1 MGYTISGKEVGPIGY
16 GLMSLTWLPTT
27 ESTVEE
33 KIAVMK
39 AALEA
44 GANAWN
50 GGEFYGTSREDNSLS
65 LLSKYFDKYPEDADK
80 VSLNIKGGL
89 RFSIDVD
96 VDNSPEYTRDSVQNC
111 LNLLGGKARI
121 DMFEMARRVSQ
132 AEYLESL
139 RFLDQF
145 VKEGKIGGVA
155 LSEINANT
163 IRQAVK
169 ITKVA
174 AVEVEISLWVTDA
187 LTNGV
192 CEACAE
198 FGIPIFAYSPLAQG
212 ILSGK
217 FKRPEDIKNV
227 FAKQRPRNQGEN
239 FEANLRLIEKV
250 EEWAAKKNCT
260 PAQFAINWVASLS
273 KRPGMPTII
282 PIPGAGSL
290 ERVRE
295 NTKVVELTDEDMDEV
310 DAYLKGFSHAGEK
323 LANEFTKLVDMT
335 DTSEI

>member
-1 MGYTISGKEVGPIGY
+1 MGYTILGKEVGPIGY
-16 GLMSLTWLPTT
+16 GLMGLTWLPTT

-33 KIAVMK
+33 KIAIMK

-50 GGEFYGTSREDNSLS
+50 GGEFYGTSLQDNSLS
-65 LLSKYFDKYPEDADK
+65 LLSKYLDKYPEDADK
-80 VSLNIKGGL
+80 ISLNIKGGL
-89 RFSIDVD
+89 RFPLN
-96 VDNSPEYTRDSVQNC
+96 VDNSPEYTRESVQNC
-111 LNLLGGKARI
+111 LNLLGGKAKI
-121 DMFEMARRVSQ
+121 DMFEMARRASQ

-139 RFLDQF
+139 RVLDQF
-145 VKEGKIGGVA
+145 AKEGKIGGVA
-155 LSEINANT
+155 LSEINPNT

-169 ITKVA
+169 ITKVV
-174 AVEVEISLWVTDA
+174 AVEVEISLWVTDV

-192 CEACAE
+192 CETCAE
-198 FGIPIFAYSPLAQG
+198 LGIPIFAYSPLANG

-217 FKRPEDIKNV
+217 VKRPEDIKSDMV
-227 FAKQRPRNQGEN
+227 KRRPRNQGEN
-239 FEANLRLIEKV
+239 FEANLRLIKKV

-310 DAYLKGFSHAGEK
+310 DAYLKEFSHAGERFPV
-323 LANEFTKLVDMT
+323 EFDMWLDRT
-335 DTSEI
+335 DTTEI

>member
-1 MGYTISGKEVGPIGY
+1 MGYTILGKEVGPIGY
-16 GLMSLTWLPTT
+16 GLMGLTWHATT

-33 KIAVMK
+33 KIAIMK

-50 GGEFYGTSREDNSLS
+50 GGEFYGTSLQDNSLS
-65 LLSKYFDKYPEDADK
+65 LLSKYFDKYPEDAGK

-89 RFSIDVD
+89 RFPVI
-96 VDNSPEYTRDSVQNC
+96 VDNSPEYTRESVQNC
-111 LNLLGGKARI
+111 LKLLGGKAKI
-121 DMFEMARRVSQ
+121 DMFEMARRASQ

-139 RFLDQF
+139 RLLDQF
-145 VKEGKIGGVA
+145 VKESKIGGVA

-198 FGIPIFAYSPLAQG
+198 FGIPIFAYSPLANG
-212 ILSGK
+212 MLSGK
-217 FKRPEDIKNV
+217 VKRPEDIKNA
-227 FAKQRPRNQGEN
+227 FAKQRPLNQGEN
-239 FEANLRLIEKV
+239 FEANLRLIEKL

-260 PAQFAINWVASLS
+260 PAQFALNWVASLS
-273 KRPGMPTII
+273 KRPGMPIII
-282 PIPGAGSL
+282 PIAGGGSL

-295 NTKVVELTDEDMDEV
+295 NTKAVELTNEDMDEV
-310 DAYLKGFSHAGEK
+310 DVYLKEFSPAGEK
-323 LANEFTKLVDMT
+323 LPRELNKWLDVT
-335 DTSEI
+335 DTIEI

>member
-1 MGYTISGKEVGPIGY
+1 MGYTILGKEVGPIGY
-16 GLMSLTWLPTT
+16 GLMGLTWHPTT

-33 KIAVMK
+33 KIAIMK

-50 GGEFYGTSREDNSLS
+50 GGEIYGTSLQDNSLS
-65 LLSKYFDKYPEDADK
+65 LLSKYFDKYPEDANR
-80 VSLNIKGGL
+80 VCLNIKSGL
-89 RFSIDVD
+89 RFPLG
-96 VDNSPEYTRDSVQNC
+96 VDNSPEYTRESVQNC
-111 LNLLGGKARI
+111 LNLLGGKAKI
-121 DMFEMARRVSQ
+121 DMFEMARRASQ

-139 RFLDQF
+139 RLLDRF
-145 VKEGKIGGVA
+145 VKESKIGGVA

-198 FGIPIFAYSPLAQG
+198 FGIPIFAYSPLANG
-212 ILSGK
+212 MLSGK
-217 FKRPEDIKNV
+217 VKRLEDIKNV

-282 PIPGAGSL
+282 PIPGGGSL

-295 NTKVVELTDEDMDEV
+295 NAKVVELADEDMNEV
-310 DAYLKGFSHAGEK
+310 DAYLKEFSHAGEI
-323 LANEFTKLVDMT
+323 AAGEFKKWLDMT
-335 DTSEI
+335 DTTEV

>member
-1 MGYTISGKEVGPIGY
+1 MSYTILGKEVGPIGY
-16 GLMSLTWLPTT
+16 GLMGLTWHPTT
-27 ESTVEE
+27 ESTAEE
-33 KIAVMK
+33 KIAIMK

-50 GGEFYGTSREDNSLS
+50 GGEFYGTSLQDNSLS

-80 VSLNIKGGL
+80 ISLNIKGGVRL
-89 RFSIDVD
+89 PMDM
-96 VDNSPEYTRDSVQNC
+96 DNSPEFTRESVQNC
-111 LNLLGGKARI
+111 LNLLGGKAKI
-121 DMFEMARRVSQ
+121 DMFEMARRTSQ

-139 RFLDQF
+139 RLLDQF

-155 LSEINANT
+155 LSEVNANT

-198 FGIPIFAYSPLAQG
+198 FGIPIFAYAPLANG
-212 ILSGK
+212 VLSGK
-217 FKRPEDIKNV
+217 VKRPEDIKNA
-227 FAKQRPRNQGEN
+227 FARQRPRNQGKN

-273 KRPGMPTII
+273 KRPGMPIII
-282 PIPGAGSL
+282 PIPGGGSV

-295 NTKVVELTDEDMDEV
+295 NTRVVELTNGDMDEV
-310 DAYLKGFSHAGEK
+310 DAYLKGFSHAGERIAMELNK
-323 LANEFTKLVDMT
+323 WLDVT
-335 DTSEI
+335 DTTEI